1 LLTLVAIFLI
11 YFCSRSPTSL
21 IMAKKKA
28 IDQNINQE
36 KLSKKAYSIF
46 DFTKSERPFLIII
59 CVLISIAGLI
69 TEYTYAAMW
78 FGFALAAYSAIANDS
93 IQTIGTFIIS
103 NQARKWY
110 WLWLF
115 IGVIWVG
122 TVSYSWF
129 VYNGDVSFQLLSTPG
144 LEKAPENF
152 VFLQLAAPIVLL
164 IMTRMR
170 WPVSTTFLLL
180 NVFTYKAGTIVSVM
194 TKSFLG
200 YIFAFALAMVVWFAL
215 ERFVRNYLKGKPKPY
230 WMFLQWFTSGSL
242 WAVWIMQDA
251 ANIAVF
257 LPRTLNPIEFVA
269 YAGFVFLG
277 LGMLFYLK
285 GDKIQDIINE
295 KTNVAD
301 VRAATLVDLVYAVI
315 LFYFKM
321 YNNVPMSTTWVFIG
335 LLAGRELAIALGK
348 HGKAKKRSAWLVR
361 AFRLARKDMFK
372 ALAGLVVSI
381 ILAIVVNK
389 GVRDEL
395 LSLF

>member
-1 LLTLVAIFLI
+1 
-11 YFCSRSPTSL
+11 
-21 IMAKKKA
+21 MAKQQP

-36 KLSKKAYSIF
+36 KLSKKTYSIF
-46 DFTKSERPFLIII
+46 DFTKNERPFLIII
-59 CVLISIAGLI
+59 CILISIAGLI

-115 IGVIWVG
+115 IGLIWVA
-122 TVSYSWF
+122 TIPYSWLVF
-129 VYNGDVSFQLLSTPG
+129 NGDVSFQLLSTPG

-200 YIFAFALAMVVWFAL
+200 YVLAFALAIFVWFIL
-215 ERFVRNYLKGKPKPY
+215 ERFVKNYLKGEAKSY
-230 WMFLQWFTSGSL
+230 WMVLQWLTSGTL

-257 LPRTLNPIEFVA
+257 LPRQLNTVEFIA
-269 YAGFVFLG
+269 YTGFVFLG
-277 LGMLFYLK
+277 LGLIFYLK

-335 LLAGRELAIALGK
+335 LLAGREFAIAIGK
-348 HGKAKKRSAWLVR
+348 HGKAKKRNAWLVR
-361 AFRLARKDMFK
+361 SFRLARKDMYK
-372 ALAGLVVSI
+372 ALAGLIVSL
-381 ILAIVVNK
+381 ILTMVINE
-389 GVRDEL
+389 GVRKEI
-395 LSLF
+395 FAMFQ

>member
-1 LLTLVAIFLI
+1 
-11 YFCSRSPTSL
+11 
-21 IMAKKKA
+21 MAKKQP

-36 KLSKKAYSIF
+36 KLSKKTYSIF
-46 DFTKSERPFLIII
+46 DFTKNERPFLIIVCI
-59 CVLISIAGLI
+59 LISIAGLI

-115 IGVIWVG
+115 IGLIWVG
-122 TVSYSWF
+122 TITYSWF
-129 VYNGDVSFQLLSTPG
+129 VFNGDVSFQLLSTPG
-144 LEKAPENF
+144 LEKAPESF

-200 YIFAFALAMVVWFAL
+200 YVLAFGLAILVWFIL
-215 ERFVRNYLKGKPKPY
+215 ERFVKNYLKGEARSY
-230 WMFLQWFTSGSL
+230 WMFLQWITSGTL

-257 LPRTLNPIEFVA
+257 LPRQLDTIEFVA
-269 YAGFVFLG
+269 YTGFVFLG
-277 LGMLFYLK
+277 LGLLFYLK

-335 LLAGRELAIALGK
+335 LLAGREFAIALGK
-348 HGKAKKRSAWLVR
+348 HGKAKKRNAWLVR
-361 AFRLARKDMFK
+361 SFRLARKDMFK
-372 ALAGLVVSI
+372 ALMGLIVSLILTMI
-381 ILAIVVNK
+381 INK
-389 GVRDEL
+389 GVREEIF
-395 LSLF
+395 SMFQ

>member
-1 LLTLVAIFLI
+1 
-11 YFCSRSPTSL
+11 
-21 IMAKKKA
+21 MAKQKL

-36 KLSKKAYSIF
+36 NLSKKTYSIF
-46 DFTKSERPFLIII
+46 DFAKTERPFLIIT
-59 CVLISIAGLI
+59 LILVSIAGLI

-93 IQTIGTFIIS
+93 IQTIGTFIVS
-103 NQARKWY
+103 NQKIKWY
-110 WLWLF
+110 WLWIF
-115 IGVIWVG
+115 IGLIWVA
-122 TVSYSWF
+122 TITYSWIVF
-129 VYNGDVSFQLLSTPG
+129 NGDVSFQLLSTPG
-144 LEKAPENF
+144 LEKAPEEF

-200 YIFAFALAMVVWFAL
+200 YVLAFGLAIIVWFLL
-215 ERFVRNYLKGKPKPY
+215 ERFVKNYLKGQARSY
-230 WMFLQWFTSGSL
+230 WMVLQWLTSGTL

-257 LPRTLNPIEFVA
+257 LPRQLNAVEFVV
-269 YAGFVFLG
+269 YTGFVFLG
-277 LGMLFYLK
+277 LGLIFFLK

-335 LLAGRELAIALGK
+335 LLAGREFAIALGK

-372 ALAGLVVSI
+372 AFAGLIVSL
-381 ILAIVVNK
+381 ILAFVINK
-389 GVRDEL
+389 GVREEIL
-395 LSLF
+395 ALFNF

>member
-1 LLTLVAIFLI
+1 
-11 YFCSRSPTSL
+11 
-21 IMAKKKA
+21 
-28 IDQNINQE
+28 
-36 KLSKKAYSIF
+36 
-46 DFTKSERPFLIII
+46 
-59 CVLISIAGLI
+59 
-69 TEYTYAAMW
+69 
-78 FGFALAAYSAIANDS
+78 LAAYSAIANDS

>member
-1 LLTLVAIFLI
+1 
-11 YFCSRSPTSL
+11 
-21 IMAKKKA
+21 MAKRKP
-28 IDQNINQE
+28 IDQNINQDAI
-36 KLSKKAYSIF
+36 SKKVSGIF
-46 DFTKSERPFLIII
+46 DLAKAERPYLILIAI
-59 CVLISIAGLI
+59 LISIAGFI

-93 IQTIGTFIIS
+93 IQTIGTFIVS
-103 NQARKWY
+103 NQKTKWY

-115 IGVIWVG
+115 IGLIWVV
-122 TVSYSWF
+122 TITYSWF
-129 VYNGDVSFQLLSTPG
+129 VFEGDVSFQLLSTPG
-144 LEKAPENF
+144 LEKAPESF

-194 TKSFLG
+194 SKSFYG
-200 YIFAFALAMVVWFAL
+200 YVLAFALAIFVWYAL
-215 ERFVRNYLKGKPKPY
+215 ERFVKNYLKGEAKPY
-230 WMFLQWFTSGSL
+230 WMVLQWITSGTL
-242 WAVWIMQDA
+242 WAIWIMQDA

-257 LPRTLNPIEFVA
+257 LPRQLNVFEFLV
-269 YAGFVFLG
+269 YTGVVFFG
-277 LGMLFYLK
+277 LGIIFFLK

-335 LLAGRELAIALGK
+335 LLAGREFAIALGK
-348 HGKAKKRSAWLVR
+348 HGKAKNRGAWLTR
-361 AFRLARKDMFK
+361 AFRLARKDMWK
-372 ALAGLVVSI
+372 ALAGLIVSL
-381 ILAIVVNK
+381 ILAVVINK
-389 GVRDEL
+389 GVREEIFA
-395 LSLF
+395 LFNF

>member
-1 LLTLVAIFLI
+1 
-11 YFCSRSPTSL
+11 
-21 IMAKKKA
+21 MAKQKL

-36 KLSKKAYSIF
+36 NLSKKTYSIF
-46 DFTKSERPFLIII
+46 ELAKAERPFLIIT
-59 CVLISIAGLI
+59 LILVSIAGLI

-93 IQTIGTFIIS
+93 IQTIGTFIVS
-103 NQARKWY
+103 NQKIKWY
-110 WLWLF
+110 WLWIF
-115 IGVIWVG
+115 IGLIWVV
-122 TVSYSWF
+122 TITYSWVVF
-129 VYNGDVSFQLLSTPG
+129 NGDVSFQLLSTPG
-144 LEKAPENF
+144 LEKAPEEF

-194 TKSFLG
+194 TKSFFG
-200 YIFAFALAMVVWFAL
+200 YVLAFGLAIVVWFLL
-215 ERFVRNYLKGKPKPY
+215 ERFVKNYLKGEARSY
-230 WMFLQWFTSGSL
+230 WIVLQWITSGTL

-257 LPRTLNPIEFVA
+257 LPRQLDTFEFIV
-269 YAGFVFLG
+269 YTGFVFLG
-277 LGMLFYLK
+277 LGLIFYLK

-335 LLAGRELAIALGK
+335 LLAGREFAIALGK

-361 AFRLARKDMFK
+361 AFRLARKDMYK
-372 ALAGLVVSI
+372 AMAGLIVSL
-381 ILAIVVNK
+381 ILAVVINK
-389 GVRDEL
+389 GVREEIFA
-395 LSLF
+395 LFNF

>member
-1 LLTLVAIFLI
+1 MAI
-11 YFCSRSPTSL
+11 
-21 IMAKKKA
+21 KKP

-36 KLSKKAYSIF
+36 KLSKKTYSIF
-46 DFTKSERPFLIII
+46 DFTRSERPFLIIT
-59 CVLISIAGLI
+59 CVLVSIAGLI

-103 NQARKWY
+103 NQAKKWY

-115 IGVIWVG
+115 VGLIWIV
-122 TVSYSWF
+122 TITYSWIVF
-129 VYNGDVSFQLLSTPG
+129 KGDVSFQLLSTPG
-144 LEKAPENF
+144 LEKAPDEF

-200 YIFAFALAMVVWFAL
+200 YLLAFVLAVIVWFVL
-215 ERFVRNYLKGKPKPY
+215 ERFVKNYLKGQPKPY
-230 WMFLQWFTSGSL
+230 WMILQWITSGTL

-257 LPRTLNPIEFVA
+257 LPRQLNVYEFVA
-269 YAGFVFLG
+269 YTGLVFFGLG
-277 LGMLFYLK
+277 LIFYLK

-315 LFYFKM
+315 LFYFKL
-321 YNNVPMSTTWVFIG
+321 YSNVPMSTTWVFIG
-335 LLAGRELAIALGK
+335 LLAGRELAIAIGK
-348 HGKAKKRSAWLVR
+348 HGKAKHKNAWMVR
-361 AFRLARKDMFK
+361 AFRLARKDIYK
-372 ALAGLVVSI
+372 AMAGLVVSL
-381 ILAIVVNK
+381 ILAMVINK
-389 GVRDEL
+389 GVREEML
-395 LSLF
+395 AFFW